1 MGVSFI
7 IDIYIWGNSKTE
19 SISFVIVSQLK
30 GQDLKLD
37 LPLSEAQDLTHCWRN
52 FYPGNNFFPNA

>member
-37 LPLSEAQDLTHCWRN
+37 LPYINCKNFWKNLNVQKVSLTLKRN
-52 FYPGNNFFPNA
+52 